1 MNEPGC
7 VNGFEGEGSGAAA
20 TRRAPRGANGEGVGS
35 VAVGKPRHPWGGPSS
50 EYGVPRSPTS
60 TPSGVRSGT
69 RDIFSFPRRQVLA

>member
-20 TRRAPRGANGEGVGS
+20 TRRAPRGANGEGVGR
-35 VAVGKPRHPWGGPSS
+35 VAVGKPRHAGGPA

-69 RDIFSFPRRQVLA
+69 RDIFSFPRRQVQA